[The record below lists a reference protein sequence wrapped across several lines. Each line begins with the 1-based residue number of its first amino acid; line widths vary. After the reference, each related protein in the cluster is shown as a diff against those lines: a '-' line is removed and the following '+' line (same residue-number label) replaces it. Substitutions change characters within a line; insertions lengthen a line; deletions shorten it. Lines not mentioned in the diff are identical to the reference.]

1 MIPSLPRP
9 AWLRAATAAYV
20 FAFLT
25 FLFLPL
31 LIVAVFA
38 FNDAPYPAPPWRGFT
53 LDWFLGSS
61 SSGRIGLFGDAELL
75 GSIGTS
81 CIVAAWVTLLS
92 VLLGTCNAFLLERGR
107 FPGRQTL
114 SVLMLAPLVI
124 PGVILGIS
132 ILAFAS
138 RIAEFADDVFGLE
151 LDFLRPGLP
160 LVVLGQ
166 FSFIA
171 TIATLT
177 VGARLRRFDRTLEEA
192 ALNLGATKAAVFRT
206 ILLPY
211 LRPAL
216 LGSAAIAFLMSF
228 EDFNTT
234 LMLVGSD
241 APLTVM
247 MYGRMREGASPVL
260 NAVSLFL
267 MIASALLA
275 LTLMRRG
282 TGPAKRA
289 EPAAAGGGAAAG
301 PTPAETP

>member
-9 AWLRAATAAYV
+9 VWLRAATAVYLA
-20 FAFLT
+20 AFMA

-31 LIVAVFA
+31 IIVAVFS

-53 LDWFLGSS
+53 LDWFLGNLR
-61 SSGRIGLFGDAELL
+61 SGRIGLFADSELL
-75 GSIGTS
+75 GSIWTS
-81 CIVAAWVTLLS
+81 CIVAIWVTLLS
-92 VLLGTCNAFLLERGR
+92 VLLGTANAFLIERGR
-107 FPGRQTL
+107 FPGKQSL

-138 RIAEFADDVFGLE
+138 RIAEFADDALGLE

-166 FSFIA
+166 FSYIA

-177 VGARLRRFDRTLEEA
+177 ISARLRRFDRTLEEA

-206 ILLPY
+206 IVLPY

-216 LGSAAIAFLMSF
+216 LGSAAISFLMSF
-228 EDFNTT
+228 ADFNTT
-234 LMLVGSD
+234 LMLVGTDS
-241 APLTVM
+241 PLTVM
-247 MYGRMREGASPVL
+247 MYGRMREGATPVL

-267 MIASALLA
+267 MVASALLA
-275 LTLMRRG
+275 LAFMRRR
-282 TGPAKRA
+282 PQAN
-289 EPAAAGGGAAAG
+289 
-301 PTPAETP
+301 

>member
-9 AWLRAATAAYV
+9 VWLRAATAAYLV
-20 FAFLT
+20 AFLA

-31 LIVAVFA
+31 IVVGVFA

-53 LDWFLGSS
+53 LDWFLRSS
-61 SSGRIGLFGDAELL
+61 AGGRTGLFADDELL
-75 GSIGTS
+75 GSIWTS
-81 CIVAAWVTLLS
+81 CVVAVWVTVLS
-92 VLLGTCNAFLLERGR
+92 VLWGTTNAFLLERGR
-107 FPGRQTL
+107 FPGKQTL

-138 RIAEFADDVFGLE
+138 RVAQFADDMFGLQW
-151 LDFLRPGLP
+151 DFLRPGLP

-177 VGARLRRFDRTLEEA
+177 ISARLRRFDRTLEEA
-192 ALNLGATKAAVFRT
+192 ALNLGASRAAVFGT
-206 ILLPY
+206 IVLPY

-216 LGSAAIAFLMSF
+216 VGSAAISFLMSF

-234 LMLVGSD
+234 LMLVGADS
-241 APLTVM
+241 PLTVM

-267 MIASALLA
+267 MVASAVLA
-275 LTLMRRG
+275 LVFMRR
-282 TGPAKRA
+282 KR
-289 EPAAAGGGAAAG
+289 
-301 PTPAETP
+301 

>member
-9 AWLRAATAAYV
+9 VWLRTATAAYLI
-20 FAFLT
+20 AFLA

-31 LIVAVFA
+31 AVVAVFA

-53 LDWFLGSS
+53 LDWFLGNAAL
-61 SSGRIGLFGDAELL
+61 GRTGLFADGELL
-75 GSIGTS
+75 GSIWTS
-81 CIVAAWVTLLS
+81 CVVALWVTALS
-92 VLLGTCNAFLLERGR
+92 ALVGTTSAFLIERAR
-107 FPGRQTL
+107 FRGKQAL
-114 SVLMLAPLVI
+114 SILMLAPLVI

-138 RIAEFADDVFGLE
+138 RIADFADDRFGLE

-166 FSFIA
+166 FSYIA

-177 VGARLRRFDRTLEEA
+177 ISARLRRFDRTLEEA

-216 LGSAAIAFLMSF
+216 LGSAAISFLMSF
-228 EDFNTT
+228 ADFNTT
-234 LMLVGSD
+234 LMLVGAD
-241 APLTVM
+241 TPLTVM
-247 MYGRMREGASPVL
+247 MYGRMREGATPVL

-267 MIASALLA
+267 MIASAVLA
-275 LTLMRRG
+275 LTLLRRG
-282 TGPAKRA
+282 GPRAK
-289 EPAAAGGGAAAG
+289 
-301 PTPAETP
+301 PAE

>member
-1 MIPSLPRP
+1 MIPSLPRA
-9 AWLRAATAAYV
+9 AWLRAATGAYV
-20 FAFLT
+20 IAFLA

-31 LIVAVFA
+31 VVVAVFA

-53 LDWFLGSS
+53 LDWFLGN
-61 SSGRIGLFGDAELL
+61 SGEGRTGLFADAELL
-75 GSIGTS
+75 GSIYTS
-81 CIVAAWVTLLS
+81 CIVASWVTLLS
-92 VLLGTCNAFLLERGR
+92 VLLGTVNAFLLERGR
-107 FPGRQTL
+107 FPGKQAL
-114 SVLMLAPLVI
+114 SVVMLAPLVI

-138 RIAEFADDVFGLE
+138 RMAEFADDAFGLE
-151 LDFLRPGLP
+151 PDFLRPGLP

-177 VGARLRRFDRTLEEA
+177 ISARLRRFDRTLEEA
-192 ALNLGATKAAVFRT
+192 ALNLGASKAAAFRT
-206 ILLPY
+206 IVLPY

-216 LGSAAIAFLMSF
+216 LGSAAISFLMSF

-234 LMLVGSD
+234 LMLVGADS
-241 APLTVM
+241 PLTVM

-267 MIASALLA
+267 MVASAVLA
-275 LTLMRRG
+275 LTFTRRR
-282 TGPAKRA
+282 PQS
-289 EPAAAGGGAAAG
+289 
-301 PTPAETP
+301 

>member
-9 AWLRAATAAYV
+9 AWFVAAWAFYLL
-20 FAFLT
+20 AFLA

-31 LIVAVFA
+31 GVVAIFA
-38 FNDAPYPAPPWRGFT
+38 FNDAPYPAPPWHGFT
-53 LDWFLGSS
+53 LEWFLGNPLKD
-61 SSGRIGLFGDAELL
+61 RVGLLQDRELL
-75 GSIGTS
+75 TSIWTSGLVAGWVTVLSVLIGTS
-81 CIVAAWVTLLS
+81 
-92 VLLGTCNAFLLERGR
+92 NAFLIERGR
-107 FPGRQTL
+107 FRGKAAL
-114 SVLMLAPLVI
+114 SIMMLAPLVI

-138 RIAEFADDVFGLE
+138 RLADLADDWFSWD

-166 FSFIA
+166 FSYIA

-177 VGARLRRFDRTLEEA
+177 ISARLRRFDRSLEEA
-192 ALNLGATKAAVFRT
+192 ALNLGASKAAVFRY

-228 EDFNTT
+228 ADFNTT
-234 LMLVGSD
+234 LMLVGADS
-241 APLTVM
+241 PLTVM
-247 MYGRMREGASPVL
+247 MYGRMHEGATPVL

-267 MIASALLA
+267 MLASALLA
-275 LTLMRRG
+275 LGLLRG
-282 TGPAKRA
+282 GSKR
-289 EPAAAGGGAAAG
+289 
-301 PTPAETP
+301 